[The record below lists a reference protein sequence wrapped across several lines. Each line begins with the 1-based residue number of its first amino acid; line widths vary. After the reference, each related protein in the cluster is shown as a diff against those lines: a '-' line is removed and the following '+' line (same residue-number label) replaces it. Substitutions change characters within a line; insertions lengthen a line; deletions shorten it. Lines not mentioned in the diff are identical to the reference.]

1 MIYSDIN
8 SRYLPISHLNQNK
21 IYTFSFYLISR
32 VFHFKIIVVP
42 KWYHE
47 FFCLGEAVE
56 PQSAPSL
63 IVALPL
69 PGSRSITPK
78 LVPKQPKTVML

>member
-32 VFHFKIIVVP
+32 VFHFKIVVVP

-47 FFCLGEAVE
+47 FFCLGEAAE
-56 PQSAPSL
+56 L
-63 IVALPL
+63 
-69 PGSRSITPK
+69 
-78 LVPKQPKTVML
+78 